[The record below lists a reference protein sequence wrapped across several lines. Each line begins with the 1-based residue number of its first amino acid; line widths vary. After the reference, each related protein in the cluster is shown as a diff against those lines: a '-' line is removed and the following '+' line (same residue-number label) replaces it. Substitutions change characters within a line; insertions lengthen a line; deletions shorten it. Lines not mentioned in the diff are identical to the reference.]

1 MDYFTLSFNYTPFI
15 DQELEVNV
23 IQVYIP
29 GK

>member
-1 MDYFTLSFNYTPFI
+1 MDYFTLSFNYTSFI